1 MQQPDTSPSSSTPVP
16 PSSTDSVPVAP
27 SRAATQAG
35 ARTGPHRIVIV
46 GGGAGGLELAT
57 KLGDRLG
64 RRGLADIL
72 LVDANPTHL
81 WKPLLHEVAA
91 GTLNSYQDEL
101 SYLAHARQH
110 GYGFHFGRMTGLDR
124 DNREIILAPV
134 TADDGRVIVSERRLS
149 YDILVLA
156 VGSVSNDFGTPGAA
170 ENCRFLDSRAQAEAL
185 HRDLLALLAVTLG
198 QERPSNGGRD
208 RAATEP
214 APRIGVAIIGG
225 GATGVELAA
234 ELRRAVED
242 FSHYAEPI
250 HKDILHISIIEMAPR
265 LLPPLPEKLA
275 ASVTEALGKLN
286 IEILTNAKV
295 ARIDPSKVE
304 LADGRSVPAQIRVWA
319 AGIKAPDFLRGLGGL
334 ENFRTGQLMVRST
347 LQTTLDDDIFAFGD
361 CAYCPAAPQGH
372 PNSDRAVPARAQAA
386 HQQSDLLAGA
396 LIKRIEAIHA
406 GRTPPPYPLYTYSDF
421 GSLVSL
427 SRYTALGTLMGGV
440 FRKSHM
446 IEGWFARLAYIS
458 LYRMHQMA
466 LHGIWRTGL
475 LIITNRL
482 QRMTQPSLKM
492 H

>member
-1 MQQPDTSPSSSTPVP
+1 MQQPDTSSPSSTAVP
-16 PSSTDSVPVAP
+16 PSSTAP
-27 SRAATQAG
+27 LPATSPQASSRSG
-35 ARTGPHRIVIV
+35 VRRIVIV

-57 KLGDRLG
+57 KLGNRLG
-64 RRGLADIL
+64 RKGLADIV

-110 GYGFHFGRMTGLDR
+110 GYGFQFGRMTGLDR
-124 DNREIILAPV
+124 DNRDIILAPV
-134 TADDGRVIVSERRLS
+134 TADDGRVIVSERRLA
-149 YDILVLA
+149 YDILIIA

-170 ENCRFLDSRAQAEAL
+170 ENCRFLDSRHQAEAL

-198 QERPSNGGRD
+198 QERPSGGKSGHD
-208 RAATEP
+208 PAFPES

-295 ARIDPSKVE
+295 ARIDPNKVE
-304 LADGRSVPAQIRVWA
+304 LADGRSIPAQIRVWA

-334 ENFRTGQLMVRST
+334 ENFRTGQLIVRST

-361 CAYCPAAPQGH
+361 CAYCLAAPQGQ
-372 PNSDRAVPARAQAA
+372 PGSDRAVPARAQAA

-396 LIKRIEAIHA
+396 LVKRIEALQA

-446 IEGWFARLAYIS
+446 VEGWFARMAYIS

-466 LHGIWRTGL
+466 VHGIWRTAL